1 MNRRVSKRE
10 IRHRF
15 DSIDVV
21 RIHVDDVRSRRALV
35 KIDGVQCQLNFVKQ
49 ARGEMLREQ
58 GVLCYVESI
67 PHAIGDGLQRAG
79 TKSSE
84 YSRKHQ
90 RNSSATPVLKT
101 PDEFTFNAELAL
113 KRFEKGHP
121 VGSIVSAKVRFATS
135 ELAVLDLGLGL
146 LARLEK
152 GNCLDYEPG
161 ARVKWLALPQPG
173 ACVDVFVRGFRRA
186 TGEVMVSLHSY
197 QRDDRF
203 CAFASGYRSSYSA
216 KGACFEKYPWE
227 K

>member
-1 MNRRVSKRE
+1 
-10 IRHRF
+10 
-15 DSIDVV
+15 
-21 RIHVDDVRSRRALV
+21 
-35 KIDGVQCQLNFVKQ
+35 
-49 ARGEMLREQ
+49 MLRDQ

-79 TKSSE
+79 TKSSG
-84 YSRKHQ
+84 YSR
-90 RNSSATPVLKT
+90 RLRSNSSTMPVLKT

-113 KRFEKGHP
+113 KRFEMRHP

-152 GNCLDYEPG
+152 GNCLDHEAG
-161 ARVKWLALPQPG
+161 AGVKWLELPQQG
-173 ACVDVFVRGFRRA
+173 ACVDVFVRGFNKRTA
-186 TGEVMVSLHSY
+186 QIMVSLHSY
-197 QRDDRF
+197 QRDNRF
-203 CAFASGYRSSYSA
+203 CAFASGYRSGYNS

>member
-15 DSIDVV
+15 DSIDIV

-35 KIDGVQCQLNFVKQ
+35 KIDGVPCQLKFVKR
-49 ARGEMLREQ
+49 ARGEMLRES

-84 YSRKHQ
+84 YSRKHES
-90 RNSSATPVLKT
+90 NTSPMPVLKT

-113 KRFEKGHP
+113 QRFEKRHP
-121 VGSIVSAKVRFATS
+121 VGSIVSAKVRFATRK
-135 ELAVLDLGLGL
+135 LAVLDLGLGL

-152 GNCLDYEPG
+152 GNCLDHEPG
-161 ARVKWLALPQPG
+161 AGVKWLALPQQG
-173 ACVDVFVRGFRRA
+173 ACVDVFVRGFNKCTA
-186 TGEVMVSLHSY
+186 QVMVSLHSY
-197 QRDDRF
+197 QRDSRF
-203 CAFASGYRSSYSA
+203 CAFASGYRSTYTSN
-216 KGACFEKYPWE
+216 GACFEKYPWE

>member
-15 DSIDVV
+15 DSIDIV
-21 RIHVDDVRSRRALV
+21 RVHVDDVRSRSALV
-35 KIDGVQCQLNFVKQ
+35 KIDGVQCQLKFVKQ
-49 ARGEMLREQ
+49 ARGEMLRES

-67 PHAIGDGLQRAG
+67 PHAVGDGVQRSG
-79 TKSSE
+79 TTSPD
-84 YSRKHQ
+84 YSRKHKP
-90 RNSSATPVLKT
+90 NSSAMPVLKT
-101 PDEFTFNAELAL
+101 PDEFTFNAEFAL
-113 KRFEKGHP
+113 KRFEQGHP

-135 ELAVLDLGLGL
+135 KLAVLDLGQGQ

-152 GNCLDYEPG
+152 GNCLDHEAG
-161 ARVKWLALPQPG
+161 AVVKWLALPQQG

-197 QRDDRF
+197 QRDEKF
-203 CAFASGYRSSYSA
+203 CAFASGYRSSYNS

-227 K
+227 R